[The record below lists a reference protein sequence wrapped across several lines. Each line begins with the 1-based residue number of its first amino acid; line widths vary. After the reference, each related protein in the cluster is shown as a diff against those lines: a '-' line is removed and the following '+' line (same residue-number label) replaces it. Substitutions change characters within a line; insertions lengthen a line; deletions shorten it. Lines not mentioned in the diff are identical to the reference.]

1 MDHVYAIA
9 EARRV
14 PYGFAQ
20 RLRAVDLMAEID
32 HIIGLLGAQRSLR
45 LSLFRFEIT
54 GVSSSAAVMLV
65 DRALKPHG
73 LVGTLPDGNV
83 GFLYLGPR
91 HDRAVADLALVHHI
105 GERLRREIQRQAPFT
120 DVRLV
125 AKSVVHRWADEV
137 TDAHDLIE
145 ALDSPAL
152 ESRAAS

>member
-1 MDHVYAIA
+1 MDHLHAMT
-9 EARRV
+9 
-14 PYGFAQ
+14 GAQ
-20 RLRAVDLMAEID
+20 RAPFGLAQRPKAIDLIAEID

-65 DRALKPHG
+65 ERALKPHG
-73 LVGTLPDGNV
+73 MGGTLPDGNV

-91 HDRAVADLALVHHI
+91 LDRAVADLALVHHI
-105 GERLRREIQRQAPFT
+105 GERLRREIHRQAPFT

-125 AKSVVHRWADEV
+125 GKSVVHRWADEV
-137 TDAHDLIE
+137 TDAHDLVE

-152 ESRAAS
+152 ESRAAC

>member
-1 MDHVYAIA
+1 MDHVHAMT
-9 EARRV
+9 EAQRV
-14 PYGFAQ
+14 PFGLAQ
-20 RLRAVDLMAEID
+20 RPKTIDLMSEID
-32 HIIGLLGAQRSLR
+32 RIIGLLGAQRSLR
-45 LSLFRFEIT
+45 LSLFRFEIS

-91 HDRAVADLALVHHI
+91 LDRAVADLALVHHI

-125 AKSVVHRWADEV
+125 GKSVVHRWTDQV
-137 TDAHDLIE
+137 TDAHDLVE
-145 ALDSPAL
+145 ALDAPAL
-152 ESRAAS
+152 ESRAAC

>member
-1 MDHVYAIA
+1 MDHLHAMT
-9 EARRV
+9 
-14 PYGFAQ
+14 GAQ
-20 RLRAVDLMAEID
+20 RAPFGLAQRPKAIDLIAEID

-65 DRALKPHG
+65 ERALKPHG
-73 LVGTLPDGNV
+73 MVGTLPDGNV

-91 HDRAVADLALVHHI
+91 LDRAVADLALVHHI
-105 GERLRREIQRQAPFT
+105 GERLRREIHRQAPFT

-125 AKSVVHRWADEV
+125 GKSVVHRWADEV
-137 TDAHDLIE
+137 TDAHDLVE

-152 ESRAAS
+152 EARAAS